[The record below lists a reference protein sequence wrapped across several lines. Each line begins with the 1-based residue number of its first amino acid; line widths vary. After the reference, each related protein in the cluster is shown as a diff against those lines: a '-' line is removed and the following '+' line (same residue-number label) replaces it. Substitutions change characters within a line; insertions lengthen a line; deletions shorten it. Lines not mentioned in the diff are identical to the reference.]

1 MPQEPSTF
9 VCDVCCGTTT
19 TTTTP
24 APTTTTPAPT
34 TTTLNPV
41 TTTQSPVT
49 TTQNPITTTS
59 GPNVNTTTTTTTSDP
74 LVPCCLRI
82 DVPAATNTV
91 SGPFS
96 TQPTVSIVDT
106 EGRTVTN
113 SNATVTIGAG
123 VANSK
128 IKVFNDGPCSLTGT
142 LTSKASSGVSTWGNA
157 GIDGVCDTKCT
168 LTYSSPGLTS
178 AVQALNLPSCNLDCH
193 TSCMVDGEPFEYEN
207 CGGFIDVWI
216 HRDFPFS
223 VLSGE
228 WNGWYGSYIPKGL
241 PKDDKGMPTFMYC
254 GSKERGYQSQ
264 FSYNTVDGGLACP
277 NSPHTCG
284 WRIYDNDGHY
294 QSISTGSIILNVL
307 RENSPGVKCCCGQTQ
322 HCTCVWKYA
331 YIDYDDYDVEDPSTQ
346 MLGRDFICAVTD
358 KTFFGAKWEDGL
370 DEKTKT
376 KKLGKLGLIN
386 INDIEIIF
394 KDGINFYY
402 CAIYNSYGP
411 HFGSGKNHIP
421 EKIMGGC
428 GDYFPEMANIC
439 NGGSTP
445 MNNATWK
452 VTGSKFITEITPQ
465 SVNQVCL
472 DIQACD
478 NGNKNHPFCIENNRS
493 ENIGKKL
500 KIDSFIIDSEYVD
513 INGVFTR
520 VEGTKKRDHLK
531 IESDAYTN
539 IGWGLGGGNRVTLN
553 TNRFSCLGVAKITTY
568 FYDGDG
574 LEIENIVDY
583 PTKCDSYQGMYN
595 RVNFDYGEEFMQCQY
610 LHSKGFVARP
620 FEITIEGIFNQ
631 AQELYTSIQ
640 KESNL
645 PTCQFVFDPITNTN
659 NFVPVDPQ
667 PIEKRWVYFHSQ
679 HLVPVKGS
687 ITITQPE

>member
-9 VCDVCCGTTT
+9 ACDICCGTTT
-19 TTTTP
+19 TTTS
-24 APTTTTPAPT
+24 TTPAPT

-49 TTQNPITTTS
+49 TTQNPVTTTSNPVTTTS
-59 GPNVNTTTTTTTSDP
+59 GPNVNTTTTTSGP

-96 TQPTVSIVDT
+96 TQPTVSIIDT

-142 LTSKASSGVSTWGNA
+142 LTATASSGVSTWNNA

-178 AVQALNLPSCNLDCH
+178 AAQPLDLPSCDLNCH
-193 TSCMVDGEPFEYEN
+193 TSCMVDDEPFEYQN
-207 CGGFIDVWI
+207 CGGSINVWV

-223 VLSGE
+223 ILKGE
-228 WNGWYGSYIPKGL
+228 WNGFYQSWIPKDTA
-241 PKDDKGMPTFMYC
+241 KDGKGMPLFMYC
-254 GSKERGYQSQ
+254 NSKERGYQSQ
-264 FSYNTVDGGLACP
+264 YSYNTVDGSLACP
-277 NSPHTCG
+277 NNPQTCG
-284 WRIYDNDGHY
+284 WRIFDTDGHY
-294 QSISTGSIILNVL
+294 QSITTGSIILNVL
-307 RENSPGVKCCCGQTQ
+307 RESSSGVKCCCGQTQ

-346 MLGRDFICAVTD
+346 MLGRDFICAITD
-358 KTFFGAKWEDGL
+358 KTFFGTSWEDAL
-370 DEKTKT
+370 DAETNT
-376 KKLGKLGLIN
+376 KKLGKLGLTN

-394 KDGINFYY
+394 QDGSNWNY
-402 CAIYNSYGP
+402 CFANNGGRR
-411 HFGSGKNHIP
+411 FGSGKNHIP

-428 GDYFPEMANIC
+428 GDYFPEMADIC
-439 NGGSTP
+439 QGKSTP

-452 VTGSKFITEITPQ
+452 VTGSKFITEITPA

-472 DIQACD
+472 DIQAC
-478 NGNKNHPFCIENNRS
+478 GKNNNNQFCLENRHS
-493 ENIGKKL
+493 ENIGKK
-500 KIDSFIIDSEYVD
+500 IRVDSFAIPSESVN

-520 VEGTKKRDHLK
+520 IEGTKKQFH
-531 IESDAYTN
+531 IEVVSDAYTD
-539 IGWGLGGGNRVTLN
+539 IGYGLGSGNSISLN

-583 PTKCDSYQGMYN
+583 PTKCDSAQGMYD
-595 RVNFDYGEEFMQCQY
+595 RIPFDTGEQFHQCQY
-610 LHSKGFVARP
+610 LFSKGFVARP
-620 FEITIEGIFNQ
+620 FEITIEGIFMQ
-631 AQELYTSIQ
+631 PQEIFSHIE
-640 KESNL
+640 KETNL
-645 PTCQFVFDPITNTN
+645 PTCQFVFDPITNTSG
-659 NFVPVDPQ
+659 FVLIDPQ
-667 PIEKRWVYFHSQ
+667 PIDKIWMYYYSEYVI
-679 HLVPVKGS
+679 PVKGS